1 MVLAALMAQ
10 DPLVRGCRGTST
22 LPHAEFITCRPWP
35 VNSNHRLM
43 ARNASC
49 GNGLLS
55 ESPKSIVPLVISMYP
70 MLRHEYDC
78 EDLLDRSASHAL
90 HLPLPLWARFPRR
103 FQIPSPSFQHKRRDE
118 QVPAVCTVVLLKETH
133 DSAYCVVVDKSFE
146 REETQAVYPHYDA
159 RCFEIVLHD
168 ATFVQQNA
176 FEPLGEGGVVFA
188 GFIVQPTEQSSE
200 VSDEVFQIENLRENR
215 QHVGV
220 EGAEVGDLDT
230 PGRRRSAGARA
241 FLDLCLF

>member
-1 MVLAALMAQ
+1 M
-10 DPLVRGCRGTST
+10 
-22 LPHAEFITCRPWP
+22 
-35 VNSNHRLM
+35 
-43 ARNASC
+43 
-49 GNGLLS
+49 
-55 ESPKSIVPLVISMYP
+55 
-70 MLRHEYDC
+70 
-78 EDLLDRSASHAL
+78 
-90 HLPLPLWARFPRR
+90 
-103 FQIPSPSFQHKRRDE
+103 
-118 QVPAVCTVVLLKETH
+118 LLKETH

-230 PGRRRSAGARA
+230 PRRGVLLERGPSWICASSLALSSTSRA
-241 FLDLCLF
+241 SVTVSSGGISTSLDMSETLMIGSPFAAVGKPLMTLTLPF